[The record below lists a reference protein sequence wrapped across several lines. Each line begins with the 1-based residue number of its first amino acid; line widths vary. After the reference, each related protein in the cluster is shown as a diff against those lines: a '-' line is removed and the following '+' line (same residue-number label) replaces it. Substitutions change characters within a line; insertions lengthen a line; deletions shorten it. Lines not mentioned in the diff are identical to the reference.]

1 MKNFRNSVLIL
12 AICFCVFVLNV
23 VNAGILWEKELVL
36 NANTN
41 SSPLASCLNKD
52 ANGVIVMTAESPKG
66 SFPISRGDSVL
77 WEVGVSGNTTR
88 ILPKNID
95 GNTIQTKAKPV
106 GPGCA
111 IASDNFGN
119 LLTIG
124 ILGRQ
129 KDGQKV
135 GIISGV
141 DKTERIMSPRN
152 HIENHSVKKLIPLR
166 DNTFVLVGDRNGDGL
181 CLRIDSEGKTIQE
194 KLFDMGHR
202 EMLTDVDRL
211 KPDNLSLAVV
221 GLSARIS
228 SRNPVEN
235 SAENFILIYDSNQ
248 KIVHEDYF
256 TEGIPGLLFP
266 KVCCLDNGNI
276 IVLYR
281 KESAD
286 SKTRLWARCYTQEL
300 KLLWEKE
307 IFVADKSPFA
317 FDIVSRGSSGF
328 TVGIVPQIQQNNVLE
343 FYFFNVDGTK
353 TGYTLYEGMVGMLGF
368 NLMYVNGRTIAVF
381 QEYTPGNIKECTI
394 KAKVIALD

>member
-1 MKNFRNSVLIL
+1 
-12 AICFCVFVLNV
+12 
-23 VNAGILWEKELVL
+23 
-36 NANTN
+36 
-41 SSPLASCLNKD
+41 
-52 ANGVIVMTAESPKG
+52 
-66 SFPISRGDSVL
+66 
-77 WEVGVSGNTTR
+77 
-88 ILPKNID
+88 
-95 GNTIQTKAKPV
+95 
-106 GPGCA
+106 
-111 IASDNFGN
+111 
-119 LLTIG
+119 
-124 ILGRQ
+124 
-129 KDGQKV
+129 
-135 GIISGV
+135 
-141 DKTERIMSPRN
+141 MSPRN

-286 SKTRLWARCYTQEL
+286 SKTRLWAQCYTQEL

-343 FYFFNVDGTK
+343 FYFFNEDGTK

-381 QEYTPGNIKECTI
+381 QEYIPGNIKECTI